1 MLRNN
6 IIAIMIAIS
15 TISFVGFTMTGI
27 NAFAQNSCSP
37 HVNAACAQS
46 DLSLPVPSENDIV
59 APGVQQQPGDQSQ
72 DADEDSGGQDDE
84 SQDNGNDHDGNI
96 FLLPFP

>member
-6 IIAIMIAIS
+6 IIAVMIAIS
-15 TISFVGFTMTGI
+15 TISFVGFTMTGL
-27 NAFAQNSCSP
+27 NAFAQNNCSR
-37 HVNAACAQS
+37 HDNAACAQS

-59 APGVQQQPGDQSQ
+59 APGVQQHPGDQSQ
-72 DADEDSGGQDDE
+72 DEDFGGQDDE
-84 SQDNGNDHDGNI
+84 SQDNGNDHDGNT

>member
-6 IIAIMIAIS
+6 FIAVMLAIS
-15 TISFVGFTMTGI
+15 TISLVGFTMTSI
-27 NAFAQNSCSP
+27 DAFAQNNCSP
-37 HVNAACAQS
+37 RDNSACAQS

-72 DADEDSGGQDDE
+72 DADEDLGGQDDE
-84 SQDNGNDHDGNI
+84 SQDNGNDHDANA